1 MCSSTNCDEST
12 TIKPEMR
19 ERQIQ
24 EGLIGLMKSST
35 GLENS
40 RIILEQDLRELW
52 TQDGNDDFYK
62 TKSWYSGNINS
73 KFMSENFLKIL
84 SILVLLNFRNWESF
98 KTMFIDT
105 ERRTDNDLPFDRKEL
120 QATEW
125 LGPRDGDEF
134 FQKQWIFCPFV
145 IIERQKP
152 YDETELQM
160 ERRMPFIQK
169 RQPIG
174 EGASAEVYMEV
185 VAPYYLEYNPTPT
198 RKAIN
203 KTAKAVACK
212 VVLDKN
218 VDSIEFQNL
227 VSLRKCLSNHSRI
240 MVNIATFIRQESAG
254 KIHHILHR
262 LESAGVGRN
271 GSSGY
276 WAADLIREI
285 YTLADALEFLHEGLY
300 GSNKMRCAHNDLKPE
315 NILIFFPDSSDAEEQ
330 YPVGQWK
337 IADFGISK
345 IQQGKTRTSQSKAII
360 DNHAPLKEKNESLKW
375 IGDCVNIIQSILSP
389 AESRHRPEAKVIRDE
404 LQKVHEDMLNHKTE
418 ICSPPDGLGISIVV
432 SWSRDRSP
440 STASNLSQSPELI
453 NALPATSQ

>member
-1 MCSSTNCDEST
+1 
-12 TIKPEMR
+12 
-19 ERQIQ
+19 
-24 EGLIGLMKSST
+24 
-35 GLENS
+35 
-40 RIILEQDLRELW
+40 
-52 TQDGNDDFYK
+52 
-62 TKSWYSGNINS
+62 
-73 KFMSENFLKIL
+73 
-84 SILVLLNFRNWESF
+84 
-98 KTMFIDT
+98 
-105 ERRTDNDLPFDRKEL
+105 
-120 QATEW
+120 
-125 LGPRDGDEF
+125 
-134 FQKQWIFCPFV
+134 
-145 IIERQKP
+145 
-152 YDETELQM
+152 
-160 ERRMPFIQK
+160 
-169 RQPIG
+169 
-174 EGASAEVYMEV
+174 
-185 VAPYYLEYNPTPT
+185 
-198 RKAIN
+198 
-203 KTAKAVACK
+203 
-212 VVLDKN
+212 
-218 VDSIEFQNL
+218 
-227 VSLRKCLSNHSRI
+227 

-254 KIHHILHR
+254 KIHHILYDLAAFDLEKIFCGDADFSDHRHR

-360 DNHAPLKEKNESLKW
+360 DNHAPLKERNESLSVGQERVTRGQTATGALDAPKSRECSASRTPAKREPGRYTAPEVIACGHPQPDARKGDVWSFGCILSEVLTYAVAPDLVQELKRECEKPAHVNQRFYDVETRLVKPHVLTWLGKLSQRFSDTNPDSRKW